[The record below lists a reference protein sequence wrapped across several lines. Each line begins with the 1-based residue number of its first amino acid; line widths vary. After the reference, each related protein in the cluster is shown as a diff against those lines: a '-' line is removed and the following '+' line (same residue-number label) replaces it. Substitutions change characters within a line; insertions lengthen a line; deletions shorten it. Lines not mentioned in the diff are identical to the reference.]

1 MKKNYLSIFFLFP
14 LFIFSQTSDL
24 MFSKY
29 GEGSSY
35 HKFLEIYNGTGQDV
49 DLSTYSVSSCSNGCD
64 EDNQFDYP
72 DNITFEP
79 GTILSNGDVYVITH
93 PEADPSIASDQTF
106 DYLSNG
112 DDAFALTVA
121 GATASN
127 YTIIDIIGDML
138 GDPGSGWEVAGI
150 SNGTKEHTLTRKSSI
165 CDPNPIPLAS
175 FGTNEND
182 SEWIVTGQNSGWDT
196 VGSFEGCVAGPVLT
210 ILSPFN
216 NQEFES
222 GTTSITVSISV
233 DNFTVGEVNSGADGH
248 IHWSINDQS
257 QPMKYDLENETVDV
271 QEGESYTL
279 FMELVDNS
287 HEPIIPAINQTINF
301 SVSYPCDLSIDTITS
316 TCDANT
322 SDNTDTYTTA
332 LEFTGGGTTNYTIDT
347 GGIGTISG
355 DDPSN
360 MSEGIILISGVEENS
375 DFIVTFLGEPTN
387 SSCDFT
393 RTINSPNCV
402 PLLSLPYNDSFDYA
416 DGSLTASSNWNN
428 FSGNEGDLV
437 VENGHAVVQH
447 GDPSEDAGVSFQ
459 SVEGI
464 IYYAFDFSVN
474 NPGEIISGNDS
485 EYFAMFKDD
494 GFSYRAK
501 IDIVPAISQGD
512 FTVGISSTGNSADA
526 TWPYDLSFD
535 TTYRATVK
543 YDQSQNIAQ
552 LWIDASSENDES
564 IMGSDEDDPGTSIT
578 QFGLR
583 QSDSSNNESIHVDNL
598 SITQTFG
605 ETLSSNQFQEINFDI
620 ELFPNPTSSGFVNVS
635 ANQNGLIYAEVYDI
649 LGKLIISSTV
659 DNNIL
664 SLNDL
669 KSGIYIVKITQN
681 NRSEIKKLIIK

>member
-1 MKKNYLSIFFLFP
+1 MKTNYLSIFFLFP

-29 GEGSSY
+29 GEGSSNN
-35 HKFLEIYNGTGQDV
+35 KFLEIYNGTGQDV
-49 DLSTYSVSSCSNGCD
+49 DLSAYSVSSCSNGCD

-79 GTILSNGDVYVITH
+79 GTILLNGDVFVITH
-93 PEADPSIASDQTF
+93 PSADPSIASDQTF
-106 DYLSNG
+106 TYLSNG

-138 GDPGSGWEVAGI
+138 GDPGNGWEVAGI

-196 VGSFEGCVAGPVLT
+196 VGSFEGCIAGPVLT

-233 DNFTVGEVNSGADGH
+233 DNFNVGEAGSGSDGH
-248 IHWSINDQS
+248 IHWSINGQN
-257 QPMKYDLENETVDV
+257 QPMKYDLENETIDV
-271 QEGESYTL
+271 IEGETYSLY
-279 FMELVDNS
+279 MELVDDS
-287 HEPIIPAINQTINF
+287 HQPINPAVNQTINF
-301 SVSYPCDLSIDTITS
+301 SVNYPCDLSINTITS
-316 TCDANT
+316 TCDSNT
-322 SDNTDTYTTA
+322 HDDSDTYTTA

-347 GGIGTISG
+347 GGVGTISG
-355 DDPSN
+355 DDPS
-360 MSEGIILISGVEENS
+360 SVTEGIILISGVLENS
-375 DFIVTFLGEPTN
+375 DFIVTFLGESTN

-402 PLLSLPYNDSFDYA
+402 PSLSLPYNDSFDYA
-416 DGSLTASSNWNN
+416 DGPLTASLNWNN
-428 FSGNEGDLV
+428 FSGTEGDLLV
-437 VENGHAVVQH
+437 TNGQALVEH

-459 SVEGI
+459 AVEGI
-464 IYYAFDFSVN
+464 IYYAFDFTVN
-474 NPGEIISGNDS
+474 NPGSIIAGNDS

-501 IDIVPAISQGD
+501 IDIVPANGQGD
-512 FTVGISSTGNSADA
+512 FTVGISSIGNEADA

-543 YDQSQNIAQ
+543 YDQSQNIAE
-552 LWIDASSENDES
+552 LWIDAGSENDES
-564 IMGSDEDDPGTSIT
+564 IIGSDEDDPGTSIT

-583 QSDSSNNESIHVDNL
+583 QSDSSIKL
-598 SITQTFG
+598 SH
-605 ETLSSNQFQEINFDI
+605 
-620 ELFPNPTSSGFVNVS
+620 
-635 ANQNGLIYAEVYDI
+635 
-649 LGKLIISSTV
+649 
-659 DNNIL
+659 
-664 SLNDL
+664 
-669 KSGIYIVKITQN
+669 
-681 NRSEIKKLIIK
+681 IKDWI